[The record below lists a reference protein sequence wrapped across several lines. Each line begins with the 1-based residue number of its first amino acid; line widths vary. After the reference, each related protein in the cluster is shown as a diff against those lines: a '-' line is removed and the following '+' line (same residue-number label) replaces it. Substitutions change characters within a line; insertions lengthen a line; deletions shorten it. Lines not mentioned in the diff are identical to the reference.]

1 MVALDL
7 NTGVDT
13 LGEYINVPCTL
24 ARYIAAINSL
34 NKSAY
39 VYGVVYLP
47 DPNCEE
53 YAAFVKDGLEGV

>member
-7 NTGVDT
+7 RTGKET
-13 LGEYINVPCTL
+13 LDYVMVPCTL
-24 ARYIAAINSL
+24 ERQLAAINSL
-34 NKSAY
+34 NKHAY

-53 YAAFVKDGLEGV
+53 YAAFVRNNL